1 MNTDL
6 RFGYATPVD
15 LWQSDLDR
23 KRAIVSE
30 LHTIGV
36 DHIFMADHV
45 SFRNG
50 SGTDGFVEIAA
61 LSQLHAE
68 MGVMISVYLLPLR
81 HPIPVARQL
90 ASASTI
96 APGRVMFGVGI
107 GGDDRHEVEVCG
119 VDPRTRGRRANES
132 LAVLRQLMAGETVD
146 HDGEFFKLTQARIR
160 PTIEPRIPIII
171 GGRSN
176 AALERAA
183 RFGDGWIGA
192 WCSPR
197 RFIEAVG
204 LIDEMA
210 AEAGRDGV
218 SWQHGY
224 QPWCGVGDTAA
235 QARAAA
241 AYQME
246 NFYHL
251 PFDAFERYIPCGTPA
266 EVADAFR
273 PFVEAGCSLLNMK
286 VAAVTAEESQAGAAE
301 IIKLLRP

>member
-15 LWQSDLDR
+15 LWHSDLDR
-23 KRAIVSE
+23 KRAIVTD

-50 SGTDGFVEIAA
+50 SGSDGFVEIAA
-61 LSQLHAE
+61 LSQLHPE

-81 HPIPVARQL
+81 HPMPVARQL
-90 ASASTI
+90 ASVSTI

-132 LAVLRQLMAGETVD
+132 LAVLRPLMAGETVD

-160 PTIEPRIPIII
+160 PTIEPPIPIIV

-183 RFGDGWIGA
+183 RYGDGWIGA

-197 RFIEAVG
+197 RFIEAVE

-210 AEAGRDGV
+210 AEAGRGGV

-235 QARAAA
+235 EARAAA

-246 NFYHL
+246 KFYRL

-286 VAAVTAEESQAGAAE
+286 VAAATAEESQAGAAE
-301 IIKLLRP
+301 IITLLRR

>member
-1 MNTDL
+1 MK
-6 RFGYATPVD
+6 FGFATPVD
-15 LWQSDLDR
+15 LWRSDLDR
-23 KRAIVSE
+23 KQAIMAE
-30 LHTIGV
+30 LHDIGV
-36 DHIFMADHV
+36 DHVFMADHV
-45 SFRNG
+45 SFRDG

-81 HPIPVARQL
+81 HPMPVARQL
-90 ASASTI
+90 ASISNI

-132 LAVLRQLMAGETVD
+132 LAVLRRLMAGETVNL
-146 HDGEFFKLTQARIR
+146 DGEFFQFSEARIR
-160 PTIEPRIPIII
+160 PTVDPPIPIII

-183 RFGDGWIGA
+183 RYGDGWIGA

-197 RFIEAVG
+197 RFAEAVG

-210 AEAGRDGV
+210 AEAGRFDMA
-218 SWQHGY
+218 WRHGY
-224 QPWCGVGDTAA
+224 QPWCGVGDTAEE
-235 QARAAA
+235 AREAV

-246 NFYHL
+246 TFYHL
-251 PFDAFERYIPCGTPA
+251 PFEMFERYIPCGTPA
-266 EVADAFR
+266 EVAEQFR
-273 PFVEAGCSLLNMK
+273 PFVDAGCTVLNMK
-286 VAAVTAEESQAGAAE
+286 VAAATAEESLAGAKE
-301 IIKLLRP
+301 IIAALR